1 MKALAVVL
9 SLLSLAAF
17 SNSAMSEEKSEA
29 LLAAEAKIKPVLKR
43 LEIKHSDMSIS
54 QVDGLIEVITDRGLY
69 YFSEDGGHLISG
81 KIYDVSGRP
90 QDITEKS
97 LAKVRVAGMK
107 EFEDSMIVFPAKDEK
122 YQVTVFTDTSCG
134 YCRKLHAEMEGYNDL
149 GITVR
154 YLAFP
159 RSGIQGST
167 YKELTSIW
175 CAVDQ
180 QTAMTKAKNGDR
192 TPQPQAK
199 MCNMP
204 IAEQYSMGVKVGVSG
219 TPAIVL
225 DNGTMIPGYQGPAD
239 LMATLATAQ

>member
-9 SLLSLAAF
+9 SLLSLTAF
-17 SNSAMSEEKSEA
+17 SAMSEDKSDE
-29 LLAAEAKIKPVLKR
+29 LKQAEANIKPVLGK
-43 LEIKHSDMSIS
+43 LQINYTDMTIS
-54 QVDGLIEVITDRGLY
+54 EVDGLVEVLTERGLY
-69 YFSEDGGHLISG
+69 YFSKDGKHLISG
-81 KIYDVSGRP
+81 KIYDVTGRP
-90 QDITEKS
+90 EDITEKS
-97 LAKVRVAGMK
+97 LAKVRVSGMK
-107 EFEDSMIVFPAKDEK
+107 DFENSMIVFPAKEEK

-134 YCRKLHAEMEGYNDL
+134 YCRKLHSEMEGYNDL

-159 RSGIQGST
+159 RSGTQGST

-192 TPQPQAK
+192 TPQPQTK
-199 MCNMP
+199 MCDMP
-204 IAEQYSMGVKVGVSG
+204 IAEQYQMGMKVGVSG

-239 LMATLATAQ
+239 LLATLASAQ